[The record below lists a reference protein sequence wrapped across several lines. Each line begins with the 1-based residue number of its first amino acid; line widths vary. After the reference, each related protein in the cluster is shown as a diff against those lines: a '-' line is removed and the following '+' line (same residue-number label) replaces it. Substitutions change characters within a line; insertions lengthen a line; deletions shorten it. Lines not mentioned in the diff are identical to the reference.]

1 MRLVELLGCEVQT
14 ESGDELDRVFDVRTE
29 EVEGGLK
36 LVGLLVGPH
45 GMLERLGLL
54 NWRGMREHGEQTRPH
69 QKVIPWE
76 DVLRIDEGILI
87 VRDGARPREL

>member
-1 MRLVELLGCEVQT
+1 MRLIDLLGAEVQT
-14 ESGDELDRVFDVRTE
+14 ESGEGLERVFDVRAE

-36 LVGLLVGPH
+36 LVGLLVGPL

-54 NWRGMREHGEQTRPH
+54 NWRGMREHGERTRPH
-69 QKVIPWE
+69 QEVIPWE

-87 VRDGARPREL
+87 VRDGTTPRRI